1 MDSGIVDL
9 RSDTVTRPTPAML
22 EAMMRAPLGDDVLGD
37 DPTVNLLCERVADLF
52 GKESAIFVPSGTM
65 ANQVALRALTEPGD
79 EIICHPLS
87 HIYLYEGGAPA
98 ALSGCS
104 IAFAD
109 GARGMFTPEAMLEAI
124 RPIDDHDPVTKVVCI
139 ENTQN
144 RGGGSVWPIERVG
157 AVSRAARERGL
168 KMHLDGA
175 RIMNAV
181 VASGVSAREYGAHF
195 DTVTICFSK
204 GLGAP
209 VGSAVAG
216 DAATIRRA
224 KRFRKMFGGA
234 MRQSGVLAAGAIY
247 ALDHHVERLAED
259 HSHARR
265 LAEGLA
271 GLPGVRVDPDAVQTN
286 IVYFDVAGDA
296 AAFCGRL
303 AGEGVLM
310 LALGRRTVRAVTHLN
325 VNLGNIERAIRAIH
339 RGIGSGI
346 SAESD

>member
-1 MDSGIVDL
+1 MNSEVVDL

-65 ANQVALRALTEPGD
+65 ANQCALRALTEPGD

-109 GARGMFTPEAMLEAI
+109 GARGIFTPETMLDAV
-124 RPIDDHDPVTKVVCI
+124 RPVDDHDPVTKVVCV

-144 RGGGSVWPIERVG
+144 RGGGSVWPIERVV
-157 AVSRAARERGL
+157 AVSRAARDRGL

-209 VGSAVAG
+209 VGSALAG
-216 DAATIRRA
+216 DTATIRRA

-234 MRQSGVLAAGAIY
+234 MRQSGVLAAAAIH
-247 ALDHHVERLAED
+247 ALDRHVGRLAED
-259 HSHARR
+259 HANARR
-265 LAEGLA
+265 LAEALTGM
-271 GLPGVRVDPDAVQTN
+271 PGIRVDPDAVQTN
-286 IVYFDVAGDA
+286 IVYFDVPGDA

-310 LALGRRTVRAVTHLN
+310 LALGRRTVRAVTHLD
-325 VNLGNIERAIRAIH
+325 VNLGKIERVIRSIP
-339 RGIGSGI
+339 RGIG
-346 SAESD
+346 